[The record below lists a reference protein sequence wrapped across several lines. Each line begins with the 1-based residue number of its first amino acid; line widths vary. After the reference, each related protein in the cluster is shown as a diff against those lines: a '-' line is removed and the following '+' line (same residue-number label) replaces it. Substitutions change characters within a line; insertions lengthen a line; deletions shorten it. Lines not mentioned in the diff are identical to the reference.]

1 VPPLWIDRRA
11 FFDQKKNPFY
21 ETADVALF
29 VAFRN
34 GEPIGRIGACVNHDH
49 NTFHDARAGSF
60 GFFESENDQ
69 EVAGALLNT
78 AAEWVAARGMDT
90 LLGPYNFSTNHEVGF
105 LTDAYDVPPMV
116 MMSYNPPYYLD
127 LVTAWGMEK
136 AKDMWAFRM
145 DGSKPPP
152 ERVRKISER
161 VKQRARVSIRPIRL
175 SDFEAEIDRIREI
188 YNQAWS
194 KNWGF
199 VPLRED
205 EFQHIAKDMKL
216 IIKPNWALMAEVDG
230 RPIGFSLT
238 LPNVF
243 ASQVKIR
250 SGRLLPTGVFRLLW
264 DLKVRRSTSAR
275 VITMGVIHDYQKRG
289 IESIF
294 YIETFDRTT
303 HDGIQWGELSWV
315 LEDNDMMIKAA
326 EALGAQRY
334 KTYRVFSKAL

>member
-1 VPPLWIDRRA
+1 
-11 FFDQKKNPFY
+11 
-21 ETADVALF
+21 
-29 VAFRN
+29 
-34 GEPIGRIGACVNHDH
+34 
-49 NTFHDARAGSF
+49 
-60 GFFESENDQ
+60 
-69 EVAGALLNT
+69 
-78 AAEWVAARGMDT
+78 
-90 LLGPYNFSTNHEVGF
+90 
-105 LTDAYDVPPMV
+105 
-116 MMSYNPPYYLD
+116 
-127 LVTAWGMEK
+127 
-136 AKDMWAFRM
+136 
-145 DGSKPPP
+145 
-152 ERVRKISER
+152 
-161 VKQRARVSIRPIRL
+161 VSIRPIRL

-199 VPLRED
+199 VPLREE
-205 EFQHIAKDMKL
+205 EFQHIAKDLKL
-216 IIKPNWALMAEVDG
+216 IIKPNWVLMAEVDG

-264 DLKVRRSTSAR
+264 DLKVRKSTSAR

-334 KTYRVFSKAL
+334 KTYRVFSKTL